1 MRRNQTVFSS
11 SFIKQDKETEQFP
24 EYFPSVVKS
33 RECARVQT
41 YLKRRKIWCISTIF
55 FEIGLKW
62 FRYFGVKETGGRTAG
77 GRDENDCEWA
87 ELTVLVISISMVFG
101 VVSRHKGSISIFS
114 VDLSGQAVGFWA
126 LSAVNGAE
134 RTPCQCRLISFVC
147 KNNECEITLCTDLF
161 RRALIVLWARIQGR
175 IWICVYCFC
184 VCMGVCSRGT
194 H

>member
-1 MRRNQTVFSS
+1 MTSGMGSLHICEGTINAESASKSGMHLCPNF
-11 SFIKQDKETEQFP
+11 FKKKEN
-24 EYFPSVVKS
+24 
-33 RECARVQT
+33 
-41 YLKRRKIWCISTIF
+41 WCISTIF

-62 FRYFGVKETGGRTAG
+62 FRYFGVKETGERTAG

-87 ELTVLVISISMVFG
+87 ELVISMVFG
-101 VVSRHKGSISIFS
+101 VVSHHKGSISIFS
-114 VDLSGQAVGFWA
+114 VDVWGQAVGFWA

-134 RTPCQCRLISFVC
+134 RTPCQCRLIRFVC
-147 KNNECEITLCTDLF
+147 KNNVCEITLCTDLF
-161 RRALIVLWARIQGR
+161 RRALIVLWACIQGR